1 MGGRCAL
8 YWGSIS
14 MRTRGLPLSNAQ
26 MTPSGANVST
36 SFTNMETKP
45 KMAFV

>member
-14 MRTRGLPLSNAQ
+14 MRTQGLPLSNAQ
-26 MTPSGANVST
+26 MTPSGTNVST

>member
-26 MTPSGANVST
+26 MTPSSWNFST
-36 SFTNMETKP
+36 SFTNIDRKP
-45 KMAFV
+45 